1 MFDRVIILIVI
12 ASIFRIFYQFKG
24 TVRKYRHTAVN
35 KWYLYGRAL
44 KLEKKL
50 DTPLFIVTTL

>member
-12 ASIFRIFYQFKG
+12 TSIFRIFYQFKG

-44 KLEKKL
+44 KLEKNL
-50 DTPLFIVTTL
+50 ILHYS